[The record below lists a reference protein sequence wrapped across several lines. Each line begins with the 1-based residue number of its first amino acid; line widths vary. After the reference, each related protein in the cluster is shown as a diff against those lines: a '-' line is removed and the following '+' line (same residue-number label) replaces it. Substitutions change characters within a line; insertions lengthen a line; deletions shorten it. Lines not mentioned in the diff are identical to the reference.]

1 MQRQCAAP
9 PLSSASHP
17 NSKIQPW
24 PCVHSSRRLC
34 GQGRCRS
41 WGKNWSC
48 LFLPAQ
54 LIPGSRGCLPARAEG
69 QAPWGFIPGLE
80 GRDQKQVWWG
90 LGIQHPQLSV
100 QQTDP
105 PQAGHRAAHQ
115 QTGHGARGQ
124 RQGRDTSIPDLAAQY
139 SAPCVRANGQAPG
152 HVGPPACG
160 AEWAFGRWEEHPAE
174 EAAPGA
180 QRHLRLQRVPSLCQI
195 PRGTRGPARRMAKAA
210 VQAVQA
216 MNRICVLDVD
226 LQGVRNIKAT
236 DLQPIYISVQPPSLH
251 VLEERLRQ
259 RNTETEESLEK
270 RLAAARAD
278 MESSK
283 EPGLFD
289 AVIINDSLEQ
299 AYAELKEALSE
310 EIKKAQRTGA

>member
-1 MQRQCAAP
+1 MTSVSRSGGGGPAQRCDVMQWKKEVAPDVAAP
-9 PLSSASHP
+9 AG
-17 NSKIQPW
+17 
-24 PCVHSSRRLC
+24 RAGC
-34 GQGRCRS
+34 GRPGPGPSGR
-41 WGKNWSC
+41 
-48 LFLPAQ
+48 
-54 LIPGSRGCLPARAEG
+54 
-69 QAPWGFIPGLE
+69 
-80 GRDQKQVWWG
+80 
-90 LGIQHPQLSV
+90 
-100 QQTDP
+100 
-105 PQAGHRAAHQ
+105 
-115 QTGHGARGQ
+115 
-124 RQGRDTSIPDLAAQY
+124 
-139 SAPCVRANGQAPG
+139 

-160 AEWAFGRWEEHPAE
+160 AERAFGRWEEHPAE

-180 QRHLRLQRVPSLCQI
+180 QRHLWLQRVPYHEE
-195 PRGTRGPARRMAKAA
+195 PEARRGERQSKAA

-236 DLQPIYISVQPPSLH
+236 DLRPIYISIQPPSLH

-289 AVIINDSLEQ
+289 VVIINDSLEQ

>member
-195 PRGTRGPARRMAKAA
+195 PRGTRGPARRMAK
-210 VQAVQA
+210 
-216 MNRICVLDVD
+216 
-226 LQGVRNIKAT
+226 
-236 DLQPIYISVQPPSLH
+236 
-251 VLEERLRQ
+251 EERLRQ

>member
-54 LIPGSRGCLPARAEG
+54 LIP
-69 QAPWGFIPGLE
+69 
-80 GRDQKQVWWG
+80 
-90 LGIQHPQLSV
+90 
-100 QQTDP
+100 
-105 PQAGHRAAHQ
+105 
-115 QTGHGARGQ
+115 GHGARGQ

-180 QRHLRLQRVPSLCQI
+180 QRHLRLQRVPYHEE
-195 PRGTRGPARRMAKAA
+195 PEARRGEW
-210 VQAVQA
+210 Q
-216 MNRICVLDVD
+216 RRSGC
-226 LQGVRNIKAT
+226 GSAT
-236 DLQPIYISVQPPSLH
+236 
-251 VLEERLRQ
+251 LRQ
-259 RNTETEESLEK
+259 RRAWRSGWLLPGPTW
-270 RLAAARAD
+270 RAARNRACL
-278 MESSK
+278 MRSSLTTAWSR
-283 EPGLFD
+283 PTR
-289 AVIINDSLEQ
+289 S
-299 AYAELKEALSE
+299 
-310 EIKKAQRTGA
+310 

>member
-1 MQRQCAAP
+1 MLRRPLAGLAAAARVRAP
-9 PLSSASHP
+9 PDGSCAP
-17 NSKIQPW
+17 
-24 PCVHSSRRLC
+24 SRRRPSIRALPELC
-34 GQGRCRS
+34 PR
-41 WGKNWSC
+41 
-48 LFLPAQ
+48 
-54 LIPGSRGCLPARAEG
+54 
-69 QAPWGFIPGLE
+69 
-80 GRDQKQVWWG
+80 
-90 LGIQHPQLSV
+90 
-100 QQTDP
+100 
-105 PQAGHRAAHQ
+105 
-115 QTGHGARGQ
+115 
-124 RQGRDTSIPDLAAQY
+124 
-139 SAPCVRANGQAPG
+139 